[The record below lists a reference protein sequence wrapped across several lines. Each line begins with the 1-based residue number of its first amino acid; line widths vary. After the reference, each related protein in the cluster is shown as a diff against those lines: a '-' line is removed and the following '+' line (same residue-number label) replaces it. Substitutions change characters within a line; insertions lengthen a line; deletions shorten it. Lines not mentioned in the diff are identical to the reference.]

1 MQTIQIDNAEIENF
15 IDMKYGEDRTTL
27 LSDFVAFVKIEI
39 IAAEIKKGFNEV
51 EQYRR
56 GLKELGS
63 VEDFISKLKSGN

>member
-27 LSDFVAFVKIEI
+27 LSDFVAFVKTEI
-39 IAAEIKKGFNEV
+39 IAAEIKKGLDEV
-51 EQYRR
+51 EQYRQ

-63 VEDFISKLKSGN
+63 VEGR